1 MSKRLLCLSLCIVL
15 AAGTPF
21 PVMASPVTGPGSHSD
36 MIIPWPSQDRIKA
49 GCAALS
55 PALCVFTEN
64 GGQVENQEILY
75 YSQSG
80 SIAFARGNVFL
91 YSRGGDGSGPGWD
104 YVVKLSFP
112 GSNDA
117 APVGRNQTAGSANF
131 LNGPDPGKWRTGVR
145 NYQAVAYKNIW
156 DGIDLEYRLEGGSV
170 KYEFLVRP
178 CADPSE
184 IKVKA
189 EGIEGLRLSDDGI
202 SFDLGP
208 AGSMSDS
215 GLDVYYLD
223 NRSEK
228 IGARFALEGHDTYSF
243 ALSEWDSSRAAVI
256 DPLIYST
263 YLGGGGFDHL
273 TDVAVGPDGCAYV
286 TGYTDSAD
294 FPTTLG
300 VYDSELDV
308 GSIDIFVVKMGLNGD
323 ALVYSTFIGAESH
336 DYAQAIAVDSAGH
349 AYVTGYT
356 MSYGFPTTQD
366 AFDRTYNG
374 DSYDSFVFKLSES
387 GDSLAYSSML
397 GGRNMDFGSGIALDK
412 EGFAY
417 ILGETWSP
425 DFPIS
430 TDAVQRT
437 LNAGLPGAPD
447 LFITKVGQ
455 MGDSLAYST
464 FLGHDD
470 FEKGGDIAVD
480 GNGYAYITGQ
490 TRSAMFPVTQRAFDR
505 THNGGFDAFVVK
517 LSQSATSLMYSTF
530 LGGGESE
537 YGQGIAVG
545 AWGHAYVT
553 GITGSSDFPT
563 TGGAYDETHNGGN
576 DVFVTMI
583 DRYGES
589 MAYSTFLGGSS
600 NEQNS
605 KISLDNAGNA
615 CVGGTTSSADFP
627 MTQRSYDSSFNG
639 LTDAFVSKLSQSGG
653 VLLDSTFLGSP
664 GADSCVGFS
673 VGEQGFAYVAGE
685 TQSAEYPVTA
695 GCTDAFYSGNTDCF
709 VTKLDVAPPV
719 ADAGP
724 DMRINEGQT
733 ATFNGAGST
742 DNHGIVNYT
751 WTFFSGIENITLYG
765 LAPQYAFPVPG
776 IYTVTLNVTD
786 ATGYWAADAMVL
798 TVVDITYPVALAGPD
813 LIADE
818 DKAVK
823 FNATASSDNVGI
835 VNYTWSFSEGYV
847 TRTLFGETAT
857 YIFATPGTYT
867 VTLDIWDAAG
877 NWARDTL
884 VAQINDITAPTAQ
897 AGPDRSIYRGNETW
911 FDGAASRD
919 NVDIVNY
926 TWRFS
931 DGIDNFVLEG
941 AQAHH
946 LFTVP
951 GIFQVELTVADTSG
965 LRGTDTM
972 VLTVL
977 ETVKPVAD
985 AGQDMTVNEAGPAH
999 FDGSGCSDNVGVAS
1013 WVWAFNDGL
1022 NDITL
1027 FGERPSWIFTVPGI
1041 YVVTLNASDAAG
1053 NWDIDTLN
1061 VTVLDT
1067 LLPVAAP
1074 GPDHLIMPHSVV
1086 YFDGSGSHDSSG
1098 ITNYTW
1104 AFVYNGTD
1112 TALFGKSQSFTFWT
1126 EGTYTVTLTVLD
1138 ANGNSASARMT
1149 VTVTEPEAAS
1159 AGWSDSY
1166 GWFLV
1171 LPACM
1176 MFTAA
1181 VALYLRRR
1189 MGAAEP

>member
-1 MSKRLLCLSLCIVL
+1 MSNRLLCLSLCIVL
-15 AAGTPF
+15 AAGFCF
-21 PVMASPVTGPGSHSD
+21 PALTQPAKEPGSETD
-36 MIIPWPSQDRIKA
+36 IKNPA
-49 GCAALS
+49 LPRESTDAECAALS
-55 PALCVFTEN
+55 PAAGIFTEN
-64 GGQVENQEILY
+64 DGQVPNREILY

-80 SIAFARGNVFL
+80 SMAFARGNVFL
-91 YSRGGDGSGPGWD
+91 YSRGGDGSASGLD
-104 YVVKLSFP
+104 HVIRLSFP
-112 GSNDA
+112 GSNNPV
-117 APVGRNQTAGSANF
+117 PVGRNKTAGISNF
-131 LNGPDPGKWRTGVR
+131 LTGPDPGRWRTSVR
-145 NYQAVAYKNIW
+145 NYLTVAYENIW
-156 DGIDLEYRLEGGSV
+156 DGIDLEYRLDGETI

-178 CADPSE
+178 GADPSM
-184 IKVKA
+184 IRIRA
-189 EGIEGLRLSDDGI
+189 EGTEGLHLSGDGI
-202 SFDLGP
+202 SFDMGP
-208 AGSMSDS
+208 AGSITDS

-223 NRSEK
+223 KRSEK
-228 IGARFALEGHDTYSF
+228 IGARFALVGHDTYSF
-243 ALSEWDSSRAAVI
+243 ALSGWDSTRAVVI

-300 VYDSELDV
+300 AYDSELDV
-308 GSIDIFVVKMGLNGD
+308 GSIDIFVAKMGLNGD
-323 ALVYSTFIGAESH
+323 ALVYSTYIGAESH
-336 DYAQAIAVDSAGH
+336 DYAQAIAVDSTGH

-356 MSYGFPTTQD
+356 ASYGFPTTQG

-374 DSYDSFVFKLSES
+374 DSYDSFVLKLSES

-397 GGRNMDFGSGIALDK
+397 GGRSMDLGSGIAVDK

-417 ILGETWSP
+417 VLGETRSP

-430 TDAVQRT
+430 PDAVQRI

-470 FEKGGDIAVD
+470 FEKGSDIAVD

-505 THNGGFDAFVVK
+505 THNGGYDAFVVK
-517 LSQSATSLMYSTF
+517 LSQSATSLMYSSF
-530 LGGGESE
+530 LGGGESD
-537 YGQGIAVG
+537 YGQGIVAG

-553 GITGSSDFPT
+553 GITGSADFPMT
-563 TGGAYDETHNGGN
+563 EGAYDETHNGGN

-589 MAYSTFLGGSS
+589 IAYSTFLGGSG

-605 KISLDNAGNA
+605 KISLDIAGNA

-627 MTQRSYDSSFNG
+627 TTQRSYDGSFNG
-639 LTDAFVSKLSQSGG
+639 VTDAFVSKLSQSGDM
-653 VLLDSTFLGSP
+653 LLDSTFLGSP
-664 GADSCVGFS
+664 GADSCLGFS

-695 GCTDAFYSGNTDCF
+695 GCTDAFFGGNTDCF

-733 ATFNGAGST
+733 AAFSGAGSA

-751 WTFFSGIENITLYG
+751 WTFFSGIGNVTLYG
-765 LAPQYAFPVPG
+765 IGPLHTFPIPG
-776 IYTVTLNVTD
+776 VYPVTLNVTD
-786 ATGYWAADAMVL
+786 ATGYWAADTMML
-798 TVVDITYPVALAGPD
+798 TVVDITYPVAMAGPD
-813 LIADE
+813 QIADE
-818 DKAVK
+818 DTAVEL
-823 FNATASSDNVGI
+823 NATASSDNVGI

-847 TRTLFGETAT
+847 TRTLFGETAAYT
-857 YIFATPGTYT
+857 FATPGIYT

-884 VAQINDITAPTAQ
+884 AVHINDVTAPTAQ
-897 AGPDRSIYRGNETW
+897 AGLDRSIYRGNGTW

-931 DGIDNFVLEG
+931 DGIDNFILEG

-951 GIFQVELTVADTSG
+951 GIFQVELTVTDSSG
-965 LRGTDTM
+965 LRGTDM
-972 VLTVL
+972 MILTVL
-977 ETVKPVAD
+977 ETVRPVAD
-985 AGQDMTVNEAGPAH
+985 AGQDMTVNEAVPAQ
-999 FDGSGCSDNVGVAS
+999 FDGSGCSDNVRVTS
-1013 WVWAFNDGL
+1013 WAWAFNDGL
-1022 NDITL
+1022 NDISL
-1027 FGERPSWIFTVPGI
+1027 FGEYPSWIFTVPGI

-1053 NWDIDTLN
+1053 NWNTDTLT

-1067 LLPVAAP
+1067 LLPIAVP
-1074 GPDHLIMPHSVV
+1074 GPDRVIMPHSIV
-1086 YFDGSGSHDSSG
+1086 YFDGSASHDSSG

-1104 AFVYNGTD
+1104 TFAYNGID
-1112 TALFGKSQSFTFWT
+1112 IALFGKNQSFTFWT

-1138 ANGNSASARMT
+1138 ANGNSTSARMT

-1159 AGWSDSY
+1159 AGWRDPY
-1166 GWFLV
+1166 GWFLL

-1176 MFTAA
+1176 MFAAA

-1189 MGAAEP
+1189 MGVAGP